1 MHKPPQPAATPAVP
15 STPHLPDE
23 LLSLIFEALWDSL
36 RFYDNGEVRLD
47 LGTTAAEF
55 VGPCRLVSTRWNSLA
70 LPVLIKSVRTKK
82 PAMLLELAQRY
93 DLSHQVKELVI
104 VFEHL
109 DQSLFDVVFP
119 ALEVLNA
126 PAVAID
132 NFDAFSISFP
142 SALVARIICARDALS
157 VNQMTFAHLQLP
169 PLLRSLYMS
178 MNRAGLIELPGFLS
192 AQQASELELLEIE
205 VSYPPSSRS
214 AAYTTATDALRQ
226 IDAICDSRGIV
237 LAHNLSVPEV
247 VPHWRPQLT
256 EQPAQEDEQWRW
268 YSEAVEPENAPWPT
282 QRDPWA
288 PPLFEELPTEDF
300 TSSSDD
306 SLDYDAEDDEQFAPF
321 WSEEKRKEVFGHNG
335 SVDGTEDARTSS
347 ATAEGKS

>member
-1 MHKPPQPAATPAVP
+1 MAKPWP
-15 STPHLPDE
+15 
-23 LLSLIFEALWDSL
+23 SL
-36 RFYDNGEVRLD
+36 RTLCVKIITPRCEPPSDTVPLIRL
-47 LGTTAAEF
+47 LHSAF
-55 VGPCRLVSTRWNSLA
+55 LQPSCKRLRYLA
-70 LPVLIKSVRTKK
+70 ITG
-82 PAMLLELAQRY
+82 MMCCQ
-93 DLSHQVKELVI
+93 
-104 VFEHL
+104 HL

-321 WSEEKRKEVFGHNG
+321 WSEEKRKEVFG
-335 SVDGTEDARTSS
+335 AFPLLL
-347 ATAEGKS
+347 